1 MATVAKTNMSL
12 LRRVAAKSARAP
24 GAVPAARVRTF
35 VCSALRVPPVRPG
48 VVPLAPRAFE
58 RHLHARA
65 MSTHSGM
72 PKFMLRF
79 LRVPVAGIATAGG
92 LYAYTHYKVS
102 GMWDKRMRG

>member
-1 MATVAKTNMSL
+1 
-12 LRRVAAKSARAP
+12 
-24 GAVPAARVRTF
+24 
-35 VCSALRVPPVRPG
+35 
-48 VVPLAPRAFE
+48 
-58 RHLHARA
+58 